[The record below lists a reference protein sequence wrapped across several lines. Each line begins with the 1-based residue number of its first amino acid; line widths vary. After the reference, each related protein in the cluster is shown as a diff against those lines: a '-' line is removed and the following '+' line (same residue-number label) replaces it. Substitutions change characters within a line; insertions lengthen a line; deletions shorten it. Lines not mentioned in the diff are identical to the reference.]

1 MANKTRKYVVTFTWK
16 DEGNRADPQTHA
28 TTGTTVQ
35 RAISKV
41 VKDINEGLV
50 PQEILD
56 SIPAALDDEDIRASD
71 LMVVDVRSVDFNQAP
86 SLPLKK

>member
-1 MANKTRKYVVTFTWK
+1 MANKTRKYVVRFTWK
-16 DEGNRADPQTHA
+16 DEGNRAPAHSHN

-50 PQEILD
+50 SPEILA
-56 SIPAALDDEDIRASD
+56 SIPADLGDEELRASD
-71 LMVVDVRSVDFNQAP
+71 LMVVDVRSANFT
-86 SLPLKK
+86 

>member
-1 MANKTRKYVVTFTWK
+1 MANKTRKYVVRFTWK
-16 DEGNRADPQTHA
+16 AEGNRAEPHVRE

-50 PQEILD
+50 PQEVLD
-56 SIPAALDDEDIRASD
+56 SIPAELGDEDIRASD
-71 LMVVDVRSVDFNQAP
+71 LMVVDVRSADFTP
-86 SLPLKK
+86 PPVLPLKK